1 MANPTVAVLFGGRSV
16 EHEVS
21 VISGH
26 QAMDALDQAGYQ
38 ILPIFITKQG
48 DWYAGEGLRNLDLYR
63 EQSFHAA
70 GLKNVYR
77 VSLSPD
83 RSVRQLVVHPGA
95 GGGLLGGKSPKL
107 WADVF
112 FPVLHGTHGE
122 DGSMQGLFELAD
134 VPYVGSGVLA
144 SALGMDKVRQKQV
157 LKQAGIPVLDCVE
170 VSRAE
175 WDSYADAFIGRVEA
189 GAGYPAIVKP
199 VCLGSS
205 VGVTRCADRAA
216 LKDAIDLALELDG
229 RALVEEALTDFIEI
243 NCSVMGP
250 PERASACEQ
259 PMGYQEVLSF
269 DDKYKHGGKK
279 LGPGGSAGS
288 GAAAATA
295 PSAGMAGQRR
305 VVPAPIGDELTTQV
319 QGLAVA
325 AFHAIGASGVVRVD
339 FLYQAARKRLL
350 LNEINTTPGSLSFY
364 LWEEEGLRFDQLVTA
379 LVAIA
384 LERHERDR
392 ATMYSFAANLL
403 TK

>member
-1 MANPTVAVLFGGRSV
+1 MSKQTVAVLFGGRSV

-26 QAMDALDQAGYQ
+26 QVMDALDQAGYP

-48 DWYAGEGLRNLDLYR
+48 DWYAGEGLHNLDLYR

-83 RSVRQLVVHPGA
+83 RSVRQLVVHPSA
-95 GGGLLGGKSPKL
+95 GGGLLAKSPKL

-112 FPVLHGTHGE
+112 LPVLHGTHGE

-144 SALGMDKVRQKQV
+144 SAIGMDKVRQKRI
-157 LKQAGIPVLDCVE
+157 LEQAGIPGLDCLE
-170 VSRAE
+170 VSRAA
-175 WDSYADAFIGRVEA
+175 WDADREGFLKQAESKFR
-189 GAGYPAIVKP
+189 YPVMVKP

-205 VGVTRCADRAA
+205 VGVSRCADRPA
-216 LKDAIDLALELDG
+216 LTEAIDLALELDG

-259 PMGYQEVLSF
+259 PMGYEAVLSF

-279 LGPGGSAGS
+279 LGKG
-288 GAAAATA
+288 GAAAQSPAQ
-295 PSAGMAGQRR
+295 SAGMAGLRR
-305 VVPAPIGDELTTQV
+305 QIPAPIGEALTAEV
-319 QGLAVA
+319 QAMA
-325 AFHAIGASGVVRVD
+325 RKAFRAIGASGVVRVD
-339 FLYQAARKRLL
+339 FLYERSKKRLL

-364 LWEEEGLRFDQLVTA
+364 LWEEDGVRFDQLVTK
-379 LVAIA
+379 LVEIA
-384 LERHERDR
+384 LARHEEKR
-392 ATMYSFAANLL
+392 ATVYSFAANLL